1 LTILERSSI
10 ILTMNRL
17 TTEKRRAVVAA
28 LVEGNSV
35 RATCRMTGVA
45 KGTVLKLLVDLGRAC
60 SEYQD
65 TALRGLKCRRIQC
78 DEIWSFVG
86 MKARTAAKKGR
97 MDAGDVWTWTALD
110 ADTKLGPSWRIGD
123 RGSATRHDF
132 IEDLAS
138 RLANRIQV
146 TTDGL
151 KVYIEAVETAF
162 GAGIDYAMLIKIYGQ
177 ENPEEA
183 RYSPP
188 KCIGTI
194 TQCCSGDPDPNHVS
208 SSYVER
214 QNLTMRMSMR
224 RFTRLTNAFTRKAA
238 NLEAAVALH
247 FMWYNFGRVHQSL
260 RVTPAIAAGVAD
272 HVWTLDEVIGL
283 LEAAEKKTAAN

>member
-1 LTILERSSI
+1 ME
-10 ILTMNRL
+10 TMNRL
-17 TTEKRRAVVAA
+17 ATAKRSQVVAA

-35 RATCRMTGVA
+35 RAVCRMTGAA

-65 TALRGLKCRRIQC
+65 TALRSLKCRRIQC

-86 MKARTAAKKGR
+86 MKAKTAAKKNR
-97 MDAGDVWTWTALD
+97 KDANAGDVWTWTAID
-110 ADTKLGPSWRIGD
+110 ADTKLVPSWRIGD
-123 RGSATRHDF
+123 RGSATAHDF
-132 IEDLAS
+132 MEDLAS
-138 RLANRIQV
+138 RLANRIQL
-146 TTDGL
+146 TTDGH
-151 KVYIEAVETAF
+151 KVYIDAVETAF
-162 GAGIDYAMLIKIYGQ
+162 GAGIDYSMLIKIYGQ

-194 TQCCSGDPDPNHVS
+194 TQCCSGSPDPNHVS
-208 SSYVER
+208 TSYVER

-224 RFTRLTNAFTRKAA
+224 RFTRLTNAFSRKVV

-247 FMWYNFGRVHQSL
+247 FMWYNFGRVHQTL
-260 RVTPAIAAGVAD
+260 RVTPAMASGVAD